1 MPNDAVLIDAI
12 VALNP
17 GVACEVAE
25 GDRCVTWS
33 MWTAHDPDVF
43 LESISGHRLNAFKD
57 EKPEGHGSDLRVC
70 GGQGWGRTADLPI
83 FRPKEPVRERRSEP
97 NSCSGERSSVPI
109 RSAVQERALAN
120 PLANWGDRVCRSAH
134 A

>member
-12 VALNP
+12 LALNP

-57 EKPEGHGSDLRVC
+57 DETPRVTVLTC
-70 GGQGWGRTADLPI
+70 GFVVARGGVEPPTFRFSGRKCP
-83 FRPKEPVRERRSEP
+83 
-97 NSCSGERSSVPI
+97 SGEV
-109 RSAVQERALAN
+109 VQGRFRA
-120 PLANWGDRVCRSAH
+120 
-134 A
+134 